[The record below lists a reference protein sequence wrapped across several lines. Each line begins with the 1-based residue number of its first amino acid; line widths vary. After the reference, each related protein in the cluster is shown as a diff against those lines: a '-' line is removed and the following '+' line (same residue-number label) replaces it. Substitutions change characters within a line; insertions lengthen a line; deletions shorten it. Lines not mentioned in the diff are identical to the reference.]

1 MAQGCHYAVLC
12 REEDEMGYAPS
23 LESAIPH
30 QLARVGSCS
39 LDELV
44 ALLPEYSWAQVFS
57 AADRLTR
64 DGTVTLM
71 HQAPFRYLLSLA
83 FRHSV
88 EARPLTPI

>member
-1 MAQGCHYAVLC
+1 
-12 REEDEMGYAPS
+12 MGHAYW
-23 LESAIPH
+23 LELAIH
-30 QLARVGSCS
+30 QQLARVSSCS

-44 ALLPEYSWAQVFS
+44 ALLPEYSWTQVFA

-83 FRHSV
+83 PRHAV
-88 EARPLTPI
+88 EARHLAPI